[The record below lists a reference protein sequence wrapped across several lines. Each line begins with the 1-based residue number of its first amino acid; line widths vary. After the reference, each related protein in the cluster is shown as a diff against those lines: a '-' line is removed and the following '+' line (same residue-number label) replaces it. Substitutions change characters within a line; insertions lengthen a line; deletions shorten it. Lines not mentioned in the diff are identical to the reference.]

1 MLRAGNKFKDN
12 LSVMYKSVGDLI
24 LANKSLI
31 GKTKFSIAHLNNP
44 EIKR

>member
-1 MLRAGNKFKDN
+1 MFRNGNRFKDN
-12 LSVMYKSVGDLI
+12 LSVMYKSVDDLI

-31 GKTKFSIAHLNNP
+31 GKTKFSITHLNNP